1 MVSPN
6 FINITIYELGKVSK
20 YKVLCVVGLFSPYVG
35 LMPLYVV
42 FFFNLMGSCFL
53 CGVFYPPFG
62 REGFFWLA
70 PPPNYKD
77 FACSRACCLQF
88 YGPRLHT

>member
-42 FFFNLMGSCFL
+42 FFSI
-53 CGVFYPPFG
+53 
-62 REGFFWLA
+62 
-70 PPPNYKD
+70 
-77 FACSRACCLQF
+77 
-88 YGPRLHT
+88 

>member
-42 FFFNLMGSCFL
+42 FFQFD
-53 CGVFYPPFG
+53 GVLFSMWGLLSAFWEGRLLLACPP
-62 REGFFWLA
+62 L
-70 PPPNYKD
+70 PNYKD
-77 FACSRACCLQF
+77 FACSRACSLQF